1 MSDDSLKRQLA
12 EANAACATMRKA
24 LEELVYDTNSD
35 DNYCE
40 ATCDCIGREEECEYS
55 ESHCRTKWRNLVI
68 RYALSSDAGKDL
80 LEQLNKANDI
90 IRNLVDNSL
99 EFGGQCYECRPS
111 THFTCD
117 QCYMG
122 EAHEYVRTCLKRGE
136 NDA

>member
-1 MSDDSLKRQLA
+1 MGETKMVTFDQTTVRRLKEIVSSHARNLGCGGTCLDDACQYDGPCDIADIMETLWAASGGIDVVSMPTQTYGTLRAQLA
-12 EANAACATMRKA
+12 E
-24 LEELVYDTNSD
+24 
-35 DNYCE
+35 
-40 ATCDCIGREEECEYS
+40 
-55 ESHCRTKWRNLVI
+55 
-68 RYALSSDAGKDL
+68 
-80 LEQLNKANDI
+80 ANDI